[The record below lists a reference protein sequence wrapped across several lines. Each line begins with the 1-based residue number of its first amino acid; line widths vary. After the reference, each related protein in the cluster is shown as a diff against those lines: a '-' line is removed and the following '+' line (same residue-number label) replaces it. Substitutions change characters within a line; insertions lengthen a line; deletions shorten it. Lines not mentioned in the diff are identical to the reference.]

1 MLNSVRQGYR
11 VIDTDTHVGPTVDV
25 LYDYGSETLTA
36 RRAELA
42 PYEFP
47 MRDGVGLSI
56 SPYPFKRAMG
66 EKPAAEG
73 DAQGRTPSLK
83 GKIGSNVVEPPEPG
97 VSQRNAAGRLRDM
110 DREGRDVDVIIPGT
124 FSTAATALEPELAKE
139 LYAAYHRYIVDY
151 CSADPERL
159 RATILAPGFDAEWAA
174 REIASLAGEKCVSAV
189 TVVLPEGMPVDDPD
203 LHPIWRAMEDAALP
217 MLHHSFFYEPPYF
230 PGYRDVWGHVAV
242 ARSAAHVWGAQRL
255 LSYLLLSG
263 LFDQYQGLKIGFAEC
278 SGGWLPSWLVRL
290 EGQADYLH
298 PSLPTRKRSPLEYL
312 HDGRVF
318 CGVELYEGA
327 ATVRSIIE
335 IIGDDAILYQSD
347 YPHDQCKFPASA
359 DTVLTWQADGVS
371 DATMRKLMS
380 GNAERY
386 LRLA

>member
-1 MLNSVRQGYR
+1 MLNSVRNGYR

-25 LYDYGSETLTA
+25 LYDYGGTELAA
-36 RRAELA
+36 RRAELE

-47 MRDGVGLSI
+47 MRDGTGLSI
-56 SPYPFKRAMG
+56 SPYPYKRQMG
-66 EKPAAEG
+66 EKAGDEAASR
-73 DAQGRTPSLK
+73 APSLK

-110 DREGRDVDVIIPGT
+110 DCEGRDIDLIIPGT
-124 FSTAATALEPELAKE
+124 FSTAATALDPSLAKE

-151 CSADPERL
+151 CSADPQRL
-159 RATILAPGFDAEWAA
+159 RATMLAPAADPEWAA
-174 REIASLAGEKCVSAV
+174 REIAALSGERCISAV
-189 TVVLPEGMPVDDPD
+189 TVVLPEGVPVDDPD
-203 LHPIWRAMEDAALP
+203 LHPIWKAMEDAGLP

-242 ARSAAHVWGAQRL
+242 ARAAAHVWGAQRL

-263 LFDQYQGLKIGFAEC
+263 LFDQYQGLKVGFAEC

-298 PSLPTRKRSPLEYL
+298 PSLPPRKKSPLEYL

-335 IIGDDAILYQSD
+335 MIGDDAIMYQSD
-347 YPHDQCKFPASA
+347 YPHDQCRFPAST
-359 DTVLTWQADGVS
+359 DTVLAWSDDGVS
-371 DATMRKLMS
+371 DETMRKLMS

-386 LRLA
+386 LRLS

>member
-1 MLNSVRQGYR
+1 MRNGYR

-25 LYDYGSETLTA
+25 LYDYGSATLTE
-36 RRAELA
+36 RRGELA
-42 PYEFP
+42 PYEQQ
-47 MRDGVGLSI
+47 MRDGIGLSI
-56 SPYPFKRAMG
+56 SPYPYKRAMG
-66 EKPAAEG
+66 EKAFDEHAERGAA
-73 DAQGRTPSLK
+73 PSLK
-83 GKIGSNVVEPPEPG
+83 GKVGSNVVEPPEAG

-110 DREGRDVDVIIPGT
+110 DREGRDVDLIIPGT
-124 FSTAATALEPELAKE
+124 FATAATALDTSLALE

-151 CSADPERL
+151 CSADPQRL
-159 RATILAPGFDAEWAA
+159 RTTILAPAADPAWAA
-174 REIASLAGEKCVSAV
+174 SEIRRLADEPCVSAV
-189 TVVLPEGMPVDDPD
+189 TVVLPEGVPVDDPD
-203 LHPIWRAMEDAALP
+203 LHPIWQAMEDANLP
-217 MLHHSFFYEPPYF
+217 ILHHSFFYEPPYF

-242 ARSAAHVWGAQRL
+242 ARAAAHVWGAQRL

-263 LFDQYQGLKIGFAEC
+263 LFDQYQNLKIGFAEC

-335 IIGDDAILYQSD
+335 LIGDDAIMYQSD
-347 YPHDQCKFPASA
+347 YPHDQCRFPESA
-359 DTVLTWQADGVS
+359 DSVLAWQAEGLTED
-371 DATMRKLMS
+371 TMRKLMS

-386 LRLA
+386 LRLL

>member
-1 MLNSVRQGYR
+1 MLNSVRHGYR
-11 VIDTDTHVGPTVDV
+11 VIDTDTHVGPTADV
-25 LYDYGSETLTA
+25 LYDYGSAALAA

-56 SPYPFKRAMG
+56 SPYPYKRAMG
-66 EKPAAEG
+66 EKPAEEG
-73 DAQGRTPSLK
+73 ASTGGVPSLK

-110 DREGRDVDVIIPGT
+110 DREGRDVDLIIPGT
-124 FSTAATALEPELAKE
+124 FSTAASALEPELAKE
-139 LYAAYHRYIVDY
+139 LYASYHRYIVDY

-174 REIASLAGEKCVSAV
+174 REIAALAGEKCVSAV

-203 LHPIWRAMEDAALP
+203 LHPIWRAMEAAALP

-242 ARSAAHVWGAQRL
+242 ARTAAHVWGAQRL

-263 LFDQYQGLKIGFAEC
+263 LFDEYEGLKIGFAEC

-298 PSLPTRKRSPLEYL
+298 PSLPARKRTPLEYL

-335 IIGDDAILYQSD
+335 IIGDDAIMYQSD
-347 YPHDQCKFPASA
+347 YPHDQCKFPTSA
-359 DTVLTWQADGVS
+359 DTVLAWQAEGLS

-386 LRLA
+386 LRLL